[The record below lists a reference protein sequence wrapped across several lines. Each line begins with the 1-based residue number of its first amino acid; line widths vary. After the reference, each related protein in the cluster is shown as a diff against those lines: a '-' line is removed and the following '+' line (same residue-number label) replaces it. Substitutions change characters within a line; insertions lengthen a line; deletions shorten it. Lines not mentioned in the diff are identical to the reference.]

1 MTNRLITL
9 DKAKAKV
16 EKLNHYIDLVE
27 NYETD
32 TIEKWIIKQYA
43 ITNSVKKILEI
54 ADEEG
59 ITHEGDQL
67 AHQFAVSVINGKKM
81 DQLHHILR
89 VGYRRKYRSNKRT
102 VW

>member
-9 DKAKAKV
+9 NNAKAKV
-16 EKLNHYIDLVE
+16 KKLNDYIDLVE

-43 ITNSVKKILEI
+43 ITNSMKKILEI
-54 ADEEG
+54 AVEEE
-59 ITHEGDQL
+59 ITHNGEPL
-67 AHQFAVSVINGKKM
+67 EHQFLVSVINGKKM
-81 DQLHHILR
+81 DQLHHFLR
-89 VGYRRKYRSNKRT
+89 VGYRRAYKPNKRT

>member
-43 ITNSVKKILEI
+43 ITNSMKKILEI
-54 ADEEG
+54 AAEEG
-59 ITHEGDQL
+59 ITH
-67 AHQFAVSVINGKKM
+67 NGEP
-81 DQLHHILR
+81 LEHHY
-89 VGYRRKYRSNKRT
+89 V
-102 VW
+102 